1 MGFGSARLV
10 SSAQAA
16 DLPAAM
22 NAFPILA
29 SWMVP
34 AWFLVLVFG
43 TMVAVLA
50 VVLAVIGR
58 FCAPKVPR
66 ATIYALSPVVSAL
79 LIFAFYW
86 LKMVI
91 GAASEEENRASYTQA
106 QAQSAELIDLKGWW
120 LVPDGDKPQA
130 AHLEIAVRAS
140 GRVRAQVRMGAWP
153 SEAESQG
160 RMFLMEQPTAPC
172 RSR

>member
-1 MGFGSARLV
+1 MGFGSARLA

-91 GAASEEENRASYTQA
+91 GAQRARKKTA
-106 QAQSAELIDLKGWW
+106 
-120 LVPDGDKPQA
+120 
-130 AHLEIAVRAS
+130 RAT
-140 GRVRAQVRMGAWP
+140 RRPR
-153 SEAESQG
+153 
-160 RMFLMEQPTAPC
+160 
-172 RSR
+172 RSRPS